1 MHNDHEKSGLRAGKY
16 SVLALVVL
24 IVAGGLV
31 WFTSRPEREPSAV
44 PEHSPPPVVGT
55 EEPPPEAA
63 PSTSGK
69 IPSTGILVVT
79 SNIPGAWVFVDRK
92 RVGQVPFED
101 HNFAAGLFRI
111 RVERDGYAPFVGNIR
126 VRPGRTAELAA
137 TLKRPPPSLR
147 VTSDVPGAT
156 VFLDR
161 KYIGTTPVDIN
172 EVIPGTHQLT
182 LSAEGYDMHAET
194 VTLTEGHH
202 ELMVSFKDVELN
214 ERITVIHK
222 HSMGRCEGSLI
233 ADNAGIRYETENKK
247 DGFSLRYSEFER
259 FDVDYVEKN
268 LNLKAR
274 KGRNYN
280 FNEQNGSA
288 DALFVF
294 HKNVSAFM
302 ERM

>member
-1 MHNDHEKSGLRAGKY
+1 ML
-16 SVLALVVL
+16 L
-24 IVAGGLV
+24 VAGGLI
-31 WFTSRPEREPSAV
+31 WFTSRPEREPSAQ
-44 PEHSPPPVVGT
+44 PGHSPPPAVGA
-55 EEPPPEAA
+55 EEAPPEAA
-63 PSTSGK
+63 
-69 IPSTGILVVT
+69 PSTGILVVT

-101 HNFAAGLFRI
+101 DHFAAGLFRI
-111 RVERDGYAPFVGNIR
+111 RVEGEGYAPFVGNIR

-161 KYIGTTPVDIN
+161 QYIGTTPVDID
-172 EVIPGTHQLT
+172 EVVPGTHQLT
-182 LSAEGYDMHAET
+182 LSAEGFDMHAET

-202 ELMVSFKDVELN
+202 ELMVSFKSVELN
-214 ERITVIHK
+214 ERIAVIHR
-222 HSMGRCEGSLI
+222 HGMGRCEGRLI
-233 ADNAGIRYETENKK
+233 ADTAGLRYETQNKK
-247 DGFSLRYSEFER
+247 DGFSLPYSELER
-259 FDVDYVEKN
+259 FEVDYVEKN
-268 LNLKAR
+268 MNLKAR

-280 FNEQNGSA
+280 FTEPSGNA

-294 HKNVSAFM
+294 HKNVSAYM